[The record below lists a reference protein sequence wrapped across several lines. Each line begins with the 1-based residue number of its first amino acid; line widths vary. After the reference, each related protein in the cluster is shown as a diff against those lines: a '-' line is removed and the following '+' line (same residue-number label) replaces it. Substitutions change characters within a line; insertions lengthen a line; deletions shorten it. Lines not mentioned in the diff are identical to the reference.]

1 MKTTMLGVRQGDQE
15 STHHYMDHFATKVQR
30 VDCSEEAVMMTLS
43 NGLRPTHFSNDL
55 VRDSVLTFAEAMEQ
69 LYSETNVEDYHEAK
83 YKQMR
88 QRQKGQ
94 NEETSKLQFKAQ
106 KTKVKL
112 QRNVPE
118 RNQKKGNRRDAPQSL
133 SLLLTKYKYFWHW
146 KQGVGCF
153 TVVGDELYRRAI
165 EDR

>member
-88 QRQKGQ
+88 QRQKGRMRRPL
-94 NEETSKLQFKAQ
+94 NYSLKPKRQ
-106 KTKVKL
+106 K
-112 QRNVPE
+112 
-118 RNQKKGNRRDAPQSL
+118 
-133 SLLLTKYKYFWHW
+133 
-146 KQGVGCF
+146 
-153 TVVGDELYRRAI
+153 
-165 EDR
+165 